1 MTVPEIDIA
10 SLATYL
16 EVIAINLVLSGD
28 NVIVIG
34 LAAAGLTPRLRQR
47 AIVIGIAA
55 AAVIRIVFSV
65 IAVRLLAIP
74 GVMLIGG
81 ALLLWVC
88 WSMFQELWVPEVELV
103 EGQIGGNEASS
114 GERAKLRD
122 AIFKII
128 VADVSMSLDNVLAV
142 SGASAS
148 NMYALVFGLALS
160 VILMVA
166 ASTLIAN
173 LLAKYKWL
181 GWLGLAIIVYVAVGM
196 IYEGAQALS
205 ISQLEG
211 ALQ

>member
-1 MTVPEIDIA
+1 MTAPEIDFA

-47 AIVIGIAA
+47 AIVMGIAA
-55 AAVIRIVFSV
+55 AAVIRILFSV
-65 IAVRLLAIP
+65 IAVSLLAIP

-81 ALLLWVC
+81 MLLLWVC
-88 WSMFQELWVPEVELV
+88 WSMFQELWTPEVESDV
-103 EGQIGGNEASS
+103 SQSDEAEVSS

-122 AIFKII
+122 AIVKII

-160 VILMVA
+160 VILMA
-166 ASTLIAN
+166 IASTLIAN

-181 GWLGLAIIVYVAVGM
+181 GWVGLAIIVYVAVGM
-196 IYEGAQALS
+196 IYEGAQALH
-205 ISQLEG
+205 ISTT
-211 ALQ
+211 

>member
-1 MTVPEIDIA
+1 MTASEIDIA

-34 LAAAGLTPRLRQR
+34 LAAAGLTPKLRQR

-55 AAVIRIVFSV
+55 AAIIRIVFSI

-81 ALLLWVC
+81 LLLLWVC
-88 WSMFQELWVPEVELV
+88 WTMFQELWTPEPEP
-103 EGQIGGNEASS
+103 EANQSDADEVS
-114 GERAKLRD
+114 RGERAKLRD
-122 AIFKII
+122 AVVKII

-148 NMYALVFGLALS
+148 NMYALIFGLALS
-160 VILMVA
+160 VILMAV

-181 GWLGLAIIVYVAVGM
+181 GWLGLVIIIYVAVSM
-196 IYEGAQALS
+196 VYEGAEALYLS
-205 ISQLEG
+205 Y
-211 ALQ
+211 A

>member
-1 MTVPEIDIA
+1 MTASEIDIG

-34 LAAAGLTPRLRQR
+34 LAAAGLSPKLRQR
-47 AIVIGIAA
+47 AIVTGIAA
-55 AAVIRIVFSV
+55 AAAIRIAFSV

-81 ALLLWVC
+81 LLLLWVC
-88 WSMFQELWVPEVELV
+88 WSMFQELWVPEAAL
-103 EGQIGGNEASS
+103 EASQSDATEVSS
-114 GERAKLRD
+114 GERARLRD
-122 AIFKII
+122 AIVKII

-148 NMYALVFGLALS
+148 NMYALVFGLTLS
-160 VILMVA
+160 VILMA
-166 ASTLIAN
+166 IASTLIAN

-181 GWLGLAIIVYVAVGM
+181 GWVGLAIIVYVALGM
-196 IYEGAQALS
+196 IYEGAQAVS

-211 ALQ
+211 ALR

>member
-1 MTVPEIDIA
+1 MTASEIDIA

-34 LAAAGLTPRLRQR
+34 LAAAGLTPKLRQR

-55 AAVIRIVFSV
+55 AAIIRIVFSI

-81 ALLLWVC
+81 LLLLWVC
-88 WSMFQELWVPEVELV
+88 WTMFQELWTPEL
-103 EGQIGGNEASS
+103 GPEANQSDADEVS
-114 GERAKLRD
+114 RDERAKLRD
-122 AIFKII
+122 AVVKII

-148 NMYALVFGLALS
+148 NMYALIFGLALS
-160 VILMVA
+160 VILMAV

-181 GWLGLAIIVYVAVGM
+181 GWLGLVIIIYVAVSM
-196 IYEGAQALS
+196 VYEGAEALYAS
-205 ISQLEG
+205 Y
-211 ALQ
+211 A